1 MWYYSGEIIKTPKS
15 MQINDLKYSSALF
28 RDDSKMTELGIK
40 PYRIVTPD
48 NRYYHNGAYTVDTS
62 GDEVVGTYAGTAKDV
77 ATLTANMLVKTKS
90 YVSDRL
96 ADIDW
101 YWVRAS
107 KSGGTAVPS
116 AIATYSAALY
126 TEYAA
131 KKTEIAA
138 LNTIAKVIEYEAR
151 AYTQVDKVKVLY
163 TSSDSETQG
172 ESPTKA
178 VGDFKEYHASDT
190 VSSARNID
198 MVTHYTTHPDN
209 VDAGFV
215 SLTAD

>member
-1 MWYYSGEIIKTPKS
+1 MWYYNGEIIKTPRA
-15 MQINDLKYSSALF
+15 MQIGDFKYSKGLF
-28 RDDSKMTELGIK
+28 KDASKMAELGIK
-40 PYRIVTPD
+40 PYSQVTPD

-77 ATLTANMLVKTKS
+77 ATLTAAMLVKTKD
-90 YVSDRL
+90 YVAHLHSR
-96 ADIDW
+96 IDW

-138 LNTIAKVIEYEAR
+138 LDTLAKVIEYEGR
-151 AYTQVDKVKVLY
+151 AYTETRKDEVLNADG
-163 TSSDSETQG
+163 S
-172 ESPTKA
+172 
-178 VGDFKEYHASDT
+178 FKEYHASNT
-190 VSSARNID
+190 HTLARTID
-198 MVTHYTTHPDN
+198 MVTHYTTHPDD
-209 VDAGFV
+209 VDAGLV

>member
-1 MWYYSGEIIKTPKS
+1 MWYYNGEIIKTPRAMLIS
-15 MQINDLKYSSALF
+15 GLKYSKALF
-28 RDDSKMTELGIK
+28 KDATKLAELGIK
-40 PYRIVTPD
+40 PYSEVTPD
-48 NRYYHNGAYTVDTS
+48 GRYYHNGAYTVDTR
-62 GDEVVGTYAGTAKDV
+62 GDEVVGTYAGTAKTAAD
-77 ATLTANMLVKTKS
+77 LTANMLTDTKS
-90 YVSDRL
+90 IVTSRM

-138 LNTIAKVIEYEAR
+138 LDTLAKVIEYEGR
-151 AYTQVDKVKVLY
+151 AYTEVDKVKTLNADG
-163 TSSDSETQG
+163 S
-172 ESPTKA
+172 
-178 VGDFKEYHASDT
+178 FKEYHASDT
-190 VSSARNID
+190 TSIAREIN
-198 MVTHYTTHPDN
+198 MVRHYTTHPDD
-209 VDAGFV
+209 VDAGLV

>member
-1 MWYYSGEIIKTPKS
+1 MWYYNGEIIKTPRA
-15 MQINDLKYSSALF
+15 MQIGDFKYSKGLF
-28 RDDSKMTELGIK
+28 KDASKMAELGIK
-40 PYRIVTPD
+40 PYSQVTPD

-77 ATLTANMLVKTKS
+77 ATLTAAMLVKTKAHVAHLHS
-90 YVSDRL
+90 R
-96 ADIDW
+96 IDW

-138 LNTIAKVIEYEAR
+138 LDTLDKVIEYESR
-151 AYTQVDKVKVLY
+151 AYTQVDKVKTLNEDG
-163 TSSDSETQG
+163 S
-172 ESPTKA
+172 
-178 VGDFKEYHASDT
+178 FKEYHASDT
-190 VSSARNID
+190 VSTARTID
-198 MVTHYTTHPDN
+198 MVTHYTTHPDD
-209 VDAGFV
+209 VDAGLV

>member
-1 MWYYSGEIIKTPKS
+1 
-15 MQINDLKYSSALF
+15 MQIGDLKYSRGLF
-28 RDDSKMTELGIK
+28 KDATKMAELGIK
-40 PYRIVTPD
+40 PYSQVTPD

-62 GDEVVGTYAGTAKDV
+62 GAEVVGTYAGTAKT
-77 ATLTANMLVKTKS
+77 AASLTPGMLKKTKDAITS
-90 YVSDRL
+90 RME
-96 ADIDW
+96 AIDW

-138 LNTIAKVIEYEAR
+138 LDTLDKVKEYEGR
-151 AYTQVDKVKVLY
+151 AYTEVQKDKVY
-163 TSSDSETQG
+163 D
-172 ESPTKA
+172 
-178 VGDFKEYHASDT
+178 GDGVFTGYHGSDT
-190 VSSARNID
+190 TSTARSIN
-198 MVTHYTTHPDN
+198 MVMHYTVHPDD
-209 VDAGFV
+209 VDAGRV

>member
-1 MWYYSGEIIKTPKS
+1 MWYYNSQIIKTPKA
-15 MQINDLKYSSALF
+15 MQIGDLKYSKGLF
-28 RDDSKMTELGIK
+28 KDATKMAELGIK
-40 PYRIVTPD
+40 PYSEVTPD

-62 GDEVVGTYAGTAKDV
+62 GAEVVGTYAGTAKTA
-77 ATLTANMLVKTKS
+77 ATLTADMLVETKEVVTS
-90 YVSDRL
+90 KM

-138 LNTIAKVIEYEAR
+138 LDTLAKVIEYEGR
-151 AYTQVDKVKVLY
+151 AYTEVRKDEVVD
-163 TSSDSETQG
+163 
-172 ESPTKA
+172 
-178 VGDFKEYHASDT
+178 GDGIFVEYHDSNT
-190 VSSARNID
+190 TSTSVSIN
-198 MVTHYTTHPDN
+198 MVSHYTVHPDD
-209 VDAGFV
+209 VDAGLV